1 MARQIGGH
9 MYDPKEDV
17 REFGEN
23 VWIYCGQHM
32 RPHTTGWCTVS
43 MRHKVKLNAISA
55 DEAYA
60 ECKQKGLSL
69 YSDKRP

>member
-1 MARQIGGH
+1 